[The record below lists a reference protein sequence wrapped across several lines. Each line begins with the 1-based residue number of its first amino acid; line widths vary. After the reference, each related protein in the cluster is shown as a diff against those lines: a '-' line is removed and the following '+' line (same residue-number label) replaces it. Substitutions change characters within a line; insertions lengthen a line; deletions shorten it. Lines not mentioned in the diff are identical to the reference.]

1 MHQVNGGD
9 VVFTQVVFS
18 YSGKML
24 IAGTSNGTIR
34 AVKYPL
40 TDPGEWQEHLAHSS
54 SVTRVGGISHKY
66 QWENSFTL
74 YTCTL
79 YLCVLSRT
87 GNGGVYMCTC
97 TVAPKLKLNC
107 YYMYMNSVLYHASS

>member
-1 MHQVNGGD
+1 MMHQVNGGD

-54 SVTRVGGISHKY
+54 SVTRVGD
-66 QWENSFTL
+66 L
-74 YTCTL
+74 YTCTCTHL
-79 YLCVLSRT
+79 YKYMYLCVLYRT
-87 GNGGVYMCTC
+87 ANTC
-97 TVAPKLKLNC
+97 T
-107 YYMYMNSVLYHASS
+107 